1 LHVAVCLVAYRNI
14 DDVQA
19 CLEALARSMHADFG
33 VVICENGGEA
43 ALDALRAA
51 LPERLAGGQEITCI
65 WADNPGYAG
74 GVNRCIEAARDAD
87 AWWVLN
93 PDTQPEPQ
101 AMAALVERL
110 QRGDV
115 EAAGG
120 VLYGE
125 NRVVQGFA
133 GGWSNWLA
141 RPEMIGRGAAL
152 NAPVDP
158 ERIERRTAYLVGA
171 SMLIGRAF
179 VDKVGLM
186 QDDYFLYCEEVEWG
200 VRARQL
206 GLKLGFAPDARVLH
220 HQGTTT
226 GAGGTRFRELPRLPV
241 YLQERNKMLVVRDR
255 APLKL
260 PAAALATLAIILRRY
275 ALSRAWRQLGWA
287 LAGLWD
293 GLLNRRGRPVWSR

>member
-19 CLEALARSMHADFG
+19 CLEALARSTHADFH

-74 GVNRCIEAARDAD
+74 GVNRCIEASRDAD

-110 QRGDV
+110 QRGDA

-260 PAAALATLAIILRRY
+260 PVASLATLAIILRRY

-293 GLLNRRGRPVWSR
+293 GLLNRRGRPAWSR